1 MSTKDTG
8 GPAFPLPIT
17 RDPNGGIF
25 DPRGYGAEGIS
36 ARDYFAAHANIG
48 NVDEL
53 TQAGGEALL
62 QRPCPP
68 WNIALIGCLTWWA
81 DYRAAMRYIEADAM
95 LRARQS

>member
-17 RDPNGGIF
+17 RDPDGGIF
-25 DPRGYGAEGIS
+25 DPRGYGADGIS
-36 ARDYFAAHANIG
+36 ARDYFAAWANIG

-53 TQAGGEALL
+53 TQSKGNELL
-62 QRPCPP
+62 QRLCPS
-68 WNIALIGCLTWWA
+68 WQTDLRGCLVWWA

-95 LRARQS
+95 LKARQS